1 MVSSSLAEP
10 RTFVG
15 RGLSPLKRAVT
26 AVALLTIT
34 LAVLLIAWHEGLSAV
49 GSTIAALLFIA
60 GFVYYLWI
68 IAPQPFTITVSAEEI
83 VRRSQRGETVAL
95 RWEELARVKE
105 EFFPNGTRISLA
117 LYRRPSTDDGQDQAE
132 NPARPVR
139 AWVVYRDDVD
149 DLDGLTALVQQ
160 LKPADCHWER
170 ATVHE

>member
-15 RGLSPLKRAVT
+15 RGLSPMKRAVT
-26 AVALLTIT
+26 IVALLAIT
-34 LAVLLIAWHEGLSAV
+34 LAVLLIALHEGLSAV

-60 GFVYYLWI
+60 GFIYYLWI

-83 VRRSQRGETVAL
+83 VKRSQRGETVVL

-117 LYRRPSTDDGQDQAE
+117 LYRRPSADGQGEHSGQ
-132 NPARPVR
+132 PVR

-149 DLDGLTALVQQ
+149 DLDGLAALIQQ
-160 LKPADCHWER
+160 LKPADCRWES

>member
-1 MVSSSLAEP
+1 MVSSALAEP

-26 AVALLTIT
+26 VVALLTIT
-34 LAVLLIAWHEGLSAV
+34 LAGLLIAWHEGLSAI

-60 GFVYYLWI
+60 GFIYYLWI

-83 VRRSQRGETVAL
+83 VKRDQRGETVAL

-117 LYRRPSTDDGQDQAE
+117 LYRRPTASEGTEASGQ
-132 NPARPVR
+132 PMRV
-139 AWVVYRDDVD
+139 WVVYRDDVD

-160 LKPADCHWER
+160 LKPADCRWESAR
-170 ATVHE
+170 LHE

>member
-15 RGLSPLKRAVT
+15 RGLSPMKRAVT
-26 AVALLTIT
+26 IVALLAIT
-34 LAVLLIAWHEGLSAV
+34 LAVLLIALHEGLSAV

-60 GFVYYLWI
+60 GFIYYLWI
-68 IAPQPFTITVSAEEI
+68 IAPQPFTITVSTEEI
-83 VRRSQRGETVAL
+83 VKRGQRSETVAL

-117 LYRRPSTDDGQDQAE
+117 LYRRPSAEGQGQGE
-132 NPARPVR
+132 NARQPIRV
-139 AWVVYRDDVD
+139 WVVYRDDVD

-160 LKPADCHWER
+160 LKPADCRWER